1 MGIHS
6 SSKRLLEAG
15 RSSCFYHKKG
25 KFPFS
30 SAHLQKISHNTL
42 TMMYPAG
49 AKIPKATKLPD
60 GCYKLK
66 MPLMKQQFDPHA
78 IARVL
83 FKMGLGFVA
92 IGKGQEEA
100 LHPR

>member
-1 MGIHS
+1 
-6 SSKRLLEAG
+6 
-15 RSSCFYHKKG
+15 
-25 KFPFS
+25 
-30 SAHLQKISHNTL
+30 
-42 TMMYPAG
+42 MMYPAG

-66 MPLMKQQFDPHA
+66 MALMKQQFDPYA

-83 FKMGLGFVA
+83 FKMGRGFVA

-100 LHPR
+100 LHPRYDLARD